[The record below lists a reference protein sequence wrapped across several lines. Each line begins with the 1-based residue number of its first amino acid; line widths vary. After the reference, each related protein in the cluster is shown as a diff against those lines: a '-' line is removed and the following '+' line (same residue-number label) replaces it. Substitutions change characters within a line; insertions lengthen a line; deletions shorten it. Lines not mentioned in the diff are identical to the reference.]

1 MVFWDIKGYF
11 DVFDNRFHRVNEGW
25 LKIWITYNSIIEY
38 FDTRNTFW
46 RQVTKLALM
55 TAQEIMDLIPNRY
68 PICYIDYVDAMEPG
82 KSITATKN
90 VTINESFFQG
100 HFPGNPVMPGVLIIE
115 TLAQAASILILKSPE
130 FFKKTAYL
138 GAIHNAKFRR
148 MVRPGD
154 VVKLEIEMIKKRRQM
169 GIVKAVAK
177 VLDKKVCSAELVFV
191 VADRQAKI

>member
-1 MVFWDIKGYF
+1 M
-11 DVFDNRFHRVNEGW
+11 
-25 LKIWITYNSIIEY
+25 
-38 FDTRNTFW
+38 
-46 RQVTKLALM
+46 ALM

-138 GAIHNAKFRR
+138 GAIHNAKFRQ

-177 VLDKKVCSAELVFV
+177 VLDKMVCSAELVFV